1 MTFREL
7 IDAGVVKDGEVLF
20 FYNTRLFADERA
32 RVIASSNRLEYEPDR
47 RTYSKSELAKILLT
61 KHGFKH
67 DDHGVAGPIYWRTEG
82 GKLLRDL
89 EEQVRIVRGD
99 RE

>member
-1 MTFREL
+1 M
-7 IDAGVVKDGEVLF
+7 DGQVLL

-32 RVIASSNRLEYEPDR
+32 RVIASSNNLEYETDGQ
-47 RTYSKSELAKILLT
+47 TYSKSDLAKKLLL

-67 DDHGVAGPIYWRTEG
+67 DDHGVAGPIYWKTEG
-82 GKLLRDL
+82 GKLLREL

-99 RE
+99 RT